1 MHILLALFL
10 RRTLMQEGRRI
21 EWKQLR
27 LSAILRGFGKVIP
40 ESSSQSHSPEES
52 CISQEQPGLSIHA
65 ILGQ

>member
-40 ESSSQSHSPEES
+40 ESSSHQRSPAS
-52 CISQEQPGLSIHA
+52 PRNSLALASMPYLVSD
-65 ILGQ
+65 